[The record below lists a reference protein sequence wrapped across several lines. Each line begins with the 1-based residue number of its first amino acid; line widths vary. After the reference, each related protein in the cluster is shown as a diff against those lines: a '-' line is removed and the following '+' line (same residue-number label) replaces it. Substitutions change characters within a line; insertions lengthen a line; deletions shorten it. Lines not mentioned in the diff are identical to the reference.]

1 MFVLVSVLS
10 REAGPGGSLYNQEL
24 VSMDEEGGFTPAD
37 ATGFINC
44 NALRLREYSRY
55 KKVSIKK

>member
-1 MFVLVSVLS
+1 VSVLS

-55 KKVSIKK
+55 KKVSNKK